1 MTGRRPSSTL
11 GTTRR
16 TVSSTIQRPDGG
28 TARTGAPDSAPSGAP
43 DSASDVVPAEQQGQM
58 TQREIL
64 SALSGMLLAMF
75 VAFLSSTVIA
85 NALPTIIT
93 DLRGTQ
99 SHYTWVIT
107 ATLLASTASTPIWGK
122 LADLFSKKLLIQL
135 SIVIFVVGSVLA
147 GLSQSIETLIAWRVV
162 QGLGLG
168 GLQALVQIA
177 MAAMISP
184 RERGRYSGLLGSVMA
199 VATVGGPLLGGLLVD
214 TSWLGWRWCFYVGV
228 PFGLVALVLLQR
240 TLHLPVTKRKVHIDY
255 LGATFLTA
263 GVSALLIWVTL
274 AGDSFAWASTET
286 ALFLAG
292 GTAAVIAFILT
303 ELRASEPI
311 VPLRLFRDR
320 TTALAIVASMAIGVA
335 MFGSSVFLGQY
346 LQISRGYSP
355 TAAGLLTIPMIG
367 GLLLSSTGSG
377 ILITRTGRWKRFLVT
392 GAVLLVVGFGLL
404 GFVDHETNMVL
415 LCGLLFVVGLGIGMT
430 MQNLVLAVQN
440 TVAATDLG
448 AASSAVTFFRSL
460 GGTVGVSV
468 LGAVLA
474 SRVGGLIRSGLPDVP
489 GAAQAAGSGDVGL
502 ADLADA
508 PPAIDTLIR
517 FSYGD
522 ATGLVFLVS
531 GVIAV
536 VAMVAI
542 VAIREIP
549 LSTRSGEER
558 LRDERVEQAAR

>member
-1 MTGRRPSSTL
+1 M
-11 GTTRR
+11 
-16 TVSSTIQRPDGG
+16 SSTIQRADEVVAPSGG
-28 TARTGAPDSAPSGAP
+28 TAEVAPA
-43 DSASDVVPAEQQGQM
+43 VQQGQM
-58 TQREIL
+58 THREIL

-75 VAFLSSTVIA
+75 VAFLSSTVVS

-99 SHYTWVIT
+99 SQYTWVVT

-135 SIVIFVVGSVLA
+135 AITIFVVGSMLA
-147 GLSQSIETLIAWRVV
+147 GLSRSVETLIAWRVL

-184 RERGRYSGLLGSVMA
+184 RERGRYSGLLGGAMA

-228 PFGLVALVLLQR
+228 PFGVVALVLLQR
-240 TLHLPVTKRKVHIDY
+240 TLHLPVTKRTVHIDY
-255 LGATFLTA
+255 LGAAFLTA

-292 GTAAVIAFILT
+292 GIAAVIAFVVT
-303 ELRASEPI
+303 ELRATEPI

-320 TTALAIVASMAIGVA
+320 TTTLAIVASIAIGVA

-355 TAAGLLTIPMIG
+355 TAAGLLTIPMVA
-367 GLLLSSTGSG
+367 GLLLSSTVSG
-377 ILITRTGRWKRFLVT
+377 ILITRTGRWKRFLVA
-392 GAVLLVVGFGLL
+392 GSVLVVVGFALL
-404 GFVDHETNMVL
+404 SVVDHETDMVL
-415 LCGLLFVVGLGIGMT
+415 LSAFLFVLGVGIGMT

-448 AASSAVTFFRSL
+448 AASSAVAFFRSL
-460 GGTVGVSV
+460 GGTIGVSV
-468 LGAVLA
+468 LGAVLSA
-474 SRVGGLIRSGLPDVP
+474 RVGDLIRVGLADVP
-489 GAAQAAGSGDVGL
+489 GAAGAAGSGDVGL
-502 ADLADA
+502 ASLADA
-508 PPAIDTLIR
+508 PPAIRTLIR
-517 FSYGD
+517 VSYGD
-522 ATGLVFLVS
+522 ATGRIFLVS
-531 GVIAV
+531 AVIAV
-536 VAMVAI
+536 VAMVA
-542 VAIREIP
+542 VVLIREIA

-558 LRDERVEQAAR
+558 LREEAAVAAP